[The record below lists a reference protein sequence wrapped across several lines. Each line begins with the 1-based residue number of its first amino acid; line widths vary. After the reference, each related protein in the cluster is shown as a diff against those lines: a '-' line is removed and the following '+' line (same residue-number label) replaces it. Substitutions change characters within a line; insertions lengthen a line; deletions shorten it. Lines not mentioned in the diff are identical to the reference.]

1 MNVHGHMQPMQQ
13 LTRRAT
19 NALVKEIGV
28 VDAVR
33 FLSQFQ
39 IDSGDYTAERKRL
52 FEGMSV
58 RDIVREIKERRT

>member
-1 MNVHGHMQPMQQ
+1 MKVHMQPMQQ

-19 NALVKEIGV
+19 DALVKEIGV

-58 RDIVREIKERRT
+58 RDIVREIKERRS

>member
-1 MNVHGHMQPMQQ
+1 MQPMQQ

-58 RDIVREIKERRT
+58 RDIVREIKEHRP

>member
-1 MNVHGHMQPMQQ
+1 MNVHMQPMQQ

-19 NALVKEIGV
+19 DALVKEIGV

-58 RDIVREIKERRT
+58 QDIVREIKERRS